1 MVSSSCTWIS
11 EIYELQNL
19 LPIEILEPRTLKLTS
34 ECTHKTPGHGIVLW
48 IKDLTSTYASCVP
61 KTAQRQKSMLL
72 YNYRNG
78 KGVQSKTSRIIC
90 GKYGIEDMHD
100 TCKLMEIPGKKAK
113 KTYIKFDTGQFV
125 IINVD

>member
-48 IKDLTSTYASCVP
+48 IKDLTSTYSGCVP
-61 KTAQRQKSMLL
+61 KMTQRQKSILL

-90 GKYGIEDMHD
+90 GKYGIEEMLD
-100 TCKLMEIPGKKAK
+100 TCRLMKTPGKKAK
-113 KTYIKFDTGQFV
+113 KTYFRYDIGQFV
-125 IINVD
+125 IIKAD